1 MENTSIPDI
10 TTPASRIGLGTW
22 AMGGVQWGGTDDNES
37 VKTIHAALDLGVT
50 LIDTAPAYGFGHSEK
65 VVGRAIAERGGRERV
80 VVATKVG
87 LEQQG
92 NALYR
97 NSTKQQIFDEIE
109 QSLKNLRTDYIDLYQ
124 VHWPDFSTPYEETA
138 QALLDL
144 KKTGKIRA
152 IGVSNYSIEAM
163 ERFRRV
169 APLAAAQPPLNLFER
184 EAMDKIIPWCRANK
198 VATLTYGALCRGLL
212 TGKIGKDTRFEGDDL
227 RKTDPKFLPPRFAQ
241 YTRAVDMLQQFARK
255 NYGKEVLPLALR
267 WVLDQPG
274 VSVALWGARH
284 PGELDPLRE
293 VMGWKLDS
301 AALAS
306 MDKIVA
312 ESVHDPVGPEF
323 MAPPEKRPEQPA
335 A

>member
-1 MENTSIPDI
+1 
-10 TTPASRIGLGTW
+10 
-22 AMGGVQWGGTDDNES
+22 MGGVQWGGTDDNES

-65 VVGRAIAERGGRERV
+65 VVGRAIAERGGRERI

-97 NSTKQQIFDEIE
+97 NSTKQQVFEEIE

-124 VHWPDFSTPYEETA
+124 VHWPDLSTPYEETA

-144 KKTGKIRA
+144 KKAGKIRA
-152 IGVSNYSIEAM
+152 IGVSNYSIDAM

-184 EAMDKIIPWCRANK
+184 EAMEKIIPWCRANN

-227 RKTDPKFLPPRFAQ
+227 RKTDPKFLSPRFAQ
-241 YTRAVDMLQQFARK
+241 YTRAVEMLQRFARD
-255 NYGKEVLPLALR
+255 NYRKEVLPLALR

-284 PGELDPLRE
+284 PGELDPLRD
-293 VMGWKLDS
+293 VMGWKLDN
-301 AALAS
+301 AALAA

-323 MAPPEKRPEQPA
+323 MAPPEKRPGQPA

>member
-1 MENTSIPDI
+1 MEHTSIPDI
-10 TTPASRIGLGTW
+10 TTPVSRIGLGTW

-65 VVGRAIAERGGRERV
+65 VVGRAIAERGGREHV

-97 NSTKQQIFDEIE
+97 NSTKRQIFDEIE

-274 VSVALWGARH
+274 VSVAL
-284 PGELDPLRE
+284 
-293 VMGWKLDS
+293 
-301 AALAS
+301 
-306 MDKIVA
+306 
-312 ESVHDPVGPEF
+312 
-323 MAPPEKRPEQPA
+323 
-335 A
+335 

>member
-1 MENTSIPDI
+1 
-10 TTPASRIGLGTW
+10 
-22 AMGGVQWGGTDDNES
+22 
-37 VKTIHAALDLGVT
+37 
-50 LIDTAPAYGFGHSEK
+50 
-65 VVGRAIAERGGRERV
+65 

-92 NALYR
+92 NAVIR
-97 NSTKQQIFDEIE
+97 NSTKRQIFAEIE
-109 QSLKNLRTDYIDLYQ
+109 ESLKNLQTDYIDLYQ
-124 VHWPDFSTPYEETA
+124 VHWPDLSTPYEETA

-144 KKTGKIRA
+144 KKAGTIRA

-163 ERFRRV
+163 DRFRRV
-169 APLAAAQPPLNLFER
+169 APLATAQPPLNLFER
-184 EAMDKIIPWCRANK
+184 EAMGKIIPWCQANK

-212 TGKIGKDTRFEGDDL
+212 TGTIGKDTKFEGDDL

-241 YTRAVDMLQQFARK
+241 YTRAVDMLRQFARQ
-255 NYGKEVLPLALR
+255 NYSKEVLPLAVR

-284 PGELDPLRE
+284 PSELGPLRD
-293 VMGWKLDS
+293 VMGWKLDK

-306 MDKIVA
+306 MDKIVT
-312 ESVHDPVGPEF
+312 ESVRDPVGPEF
-323 MAPPEKRPEQPA
+323 MAPPENRPDQPA

>member
-1 MENTSIPDI
+1 MEHTSIADI
-10 TTPASRIGLGTW
+10 TTPASRVGLGTW

-65 VVGRAIAERGGRERV
+65 VVGRAIAERGARDRIV
-80 VVATKVG
+80 LATKVG

-92 NALYR
+92 NVVYR
-97 NSTKQQIFDEIE
+97 NSTRGQIFGEIE
-109 QSLKNLRTDYIDLYQ
+109 KSLKNLQTDYIDLYQ

-144 KKTGKIRA
+144 KKSGKIRA

-163 ERFRRV
+163 DRFRRV

-184 EAMDKIIPWCRANK
+184 EAMETIIPWCRSNN

-212 TGKIGKDTRFEGDDL
+212 SGTISKDTRFEGDDL
-227 RKTDPKFLPPRFAQ
+227 RKTDPKFLPPRFAE
-241 YTRAVDMLQQFARK
+241 YTRAVDMLRQFARK
-255 NYGKEVLPLALR
+255 NYGKEVLPLAVR

-284 PGELDPLRE
+284 PAELNPLRD
-293 VMGWKLDS
+293 VMGWKLDKE
-301 AALAS
+301 ALAA

-312 ESVHDPVGPEF
+312 ESVRDPVGPEF
-323 MAPPEKRPEQPA
+323 MAPPEKRPA

>member
-1 MENTSIPDI
+1 MENTSISDI
-10 TTPASRIGLGTW
+10 TTPASRVGLGTW
-22 AMGGVQWGGTDDNES
+22 AMGGMQWGGTDDNES

-241 YTRAVDMLQQFARK
+241 YTRAVDMLQQFAHK

>member
-1 MENTSIPDI
+1 MEHTSIPDV
-10 TTPASRIGLGTW
+10 TTPASRVGLGTW

-50 LIDTAPAYGFGHSEK
+50 LIDTAPAYGFGHSEE
-65 VVGRAIAERGGRERV
+65 VVGRAITERGGRDRI

-92 NALYR
+92 NTVYR
-97 NSTKQQIFDEIE
+97 NSSRRQIFYEIE
-109 QSLKNLRTDYIDLYQ
+109 QSLKRLQTDYIDLYQ

-144 KKTGKIRA
+144 KSSGKIRA

-169 APLAAAQPPLNLFER
+169 APLATAQPPLNLFER
-184 EAMDKIIPWCRANK
+184 EAMDKVIPWCRTNSI
-198 VATLTYGALCRGLL
+198 ATLTYGALCRGLL
-212 TGKIGKDTRFEGDDL
+212 SGTIDKNTRFAGDDL

-241 YTRAVDMLQQFARK
+241 YTRAVDRLTQFARN
-255 NYGKEVLPLALR
+255 NYRKGLLPLAVR

-284 PGELDPLRE
+284 PDELTPLRD
-293 VMGWKLDS
+293 VMGWKLSSD
-301 AALAS
+301 ALDS
-306 MDKIVA
+306 MDKLVSD
-312 ESVHDPVGPEF
+312 SVRDPVGPEF
-323 MAPPEKRPEQPA
+323 MAPPEKRPA
-335 A
+335 

>member
-1 MENTSIPDI
+1 
-10 TTPASRIGLGTW
+10 
-22 AMGGVQWGGTDDNES
+22 MGGMQWGGTDDNES
-37 VKTIHAALDLGVT
+37 VKTIHAALDLGIT

-65 VVGRAIAERGGRERV
+65 VVGRAIAERGGRDRI

-87 LEQQG
+87 LEKKG
-92 NALYR
+92 DGVIR
-97 NSTKQQIFDEIE
+97 NSTKRQLFAEIE
-109 QSLKNLRTDYIDLYQ
+109 ESLKNLQTDYIDLYQ
-124 VHWPDFSTPYEETA
+124 VHWPDLVTAYEETA

-163 ERFRRV
+163 ERFRRS
-169 APLAAAQPPLNLFER
+169 APLATAQPPLNLFER
-184 EAMDKIIPWCRANK
+184 QSTEKIIPWCQANK
-198 VATLTYGALCRGLL
+198 VSTLTYGALCRGLL
-212 TGKIGKDTRFEGDDL
+212 TGTINKDTRFEGDDL

-241 YTRAVDMLQQFARK
+241 YTRAVELLRQFAKK
-255 NYGKEVLPLALR
+255 NYGKEVLALAVR

-284 PGELDPLRE
+284 PAELDPLRD
-293 VMGWKLDS
+293 VMGWKLDK

-312 ESVHDPVGPEF
+312 DSVKDPVGPEF
-323 MAPPEKRPEQPA
+323 MAPPENRPKEPA

>member
-255 NYGKEVLPLALR
+255 NYGKEVLPLALQ